1 MSHKG
6 KLTNFTGWNAIFS
19 WIKYALT
26 GKRDNTQAVQDTEVS
41 AESLVDLNARV
52 EALESALTSLGVEAD
67 KVDYKIVQKA
77 VANPSVP
84 SSGTTTAN
92 SFISAITQNENGEI
106 VPERRNLPAASALQS
121 GIVQLND
128 ATNSASTSQA
138 ATANAVKKVFELASG
153 KASLSDNPSRVVVY
167 GETVKDDIDA
177 LVTNGYQPICLY
189 NGNLGGSAWYTYGG
203 KKNGVYYFYAP
214 MYWIGNQ
221 SAKEGPKIQW
231 VACSNNGWGYG
242 FSNLQYQ
249 FESLILIDIGDMD
262 SYLADTTNYDTTT
275 FNRVQEL
282 LGMGQIPVLAINSP
296 GDGIVALHPLV
307 HIDGNCN
314 IQFMNPR
321 DKIVYTLVNSN
332 GNRYW
337 SMFRED
343 GLVYYNVTS
352 RDVVVALINA
362 GISPVL
368 EYEFT
373 DYNDN
378 VMTLRM
384 HDVSFKRSVNGNTVT
399 IGVVRWNAVHYFNS
413 PSPTTKHIQVT
424 FTVNG
429 TWAVREA

>member
-1 MSHKG
+1 MASYDLKAILG
-6 KLTNFTGWNAIFS
+6 EKLRR
-19 WIKYALT
+19 LT
-26 GKRDNTQAVQDTEVS
+26 DKTLKA
-41 AESLVDLNARV
+41 LVDCMCTVGASLCSLDKRV
-52 EALESALTSLGVEAD
+52 SALESVELPEGG
-67 KVDYKIVQKA
+67 YKPMQEP
-77 VANPSVP
+77 VASPSA
-84 SSGTTTAN
+84 SGTAIQFIDSISQDATGRVTATKKTVRTG
-92 SFISAITQNENGEI
+92 SGSQTGVLKLSDSTSSASGVNGGI
-106 VPERRNLPAASALQS
+106 AATPAA
-121 GIVQLND
+121 VK
-128 ATNSASTSQA
+128 A
-138 ATANAVKKVFELASG
+138 AYDFASG

-167 GETVKDDIDA
+167 GETSKDDVDA
-177 LVTNGYQPICLY
+177 LVTDGYQPICLY

-203 KKNGVYYFYAP
+203 KKNDIYYFYAP
-214 MYWIGNQ
+214 MYWSGNQ

-242 FSNLQYQ
+242 LSNLQYQ

-262 SYLADTTNYDTTT
+262 LYLADTTNYDTTT

-296 GDGIVALHPLV
+296 GNGIVALHPLV

-352 RDVVVALINA
+352 RDAVVALVNA

-378 VMTLRM
+378 VMALRM
-384 HDVSFKRSVNGNTVT
+384 HDVSFQRSVNGNTVT
-399 IGVVRWNAVHYFNS
+399 IGVIRWNAVHYFNS

-424 FTVNG
+424 LTVNG

>member
-1 MSHKG
+1 MSNSYG
-6 KLTNFTGWNAIFS
+6 EDAILGAKIERLVVS
-19 WIKYALT
+19 ILQKHVDGGL
-26 GKRDNTQAVQDTEVS
+26 VS
-41 AESLVDLNARV
+41 AVALNSLERRIAAI
-52 EALESALTSLGVEAD
+52 EGVETPEGG
-67 KVDYKIVQKA
+67 YKPMQEP
-77 VANPSVP
+77 VASP
-84 SSGTTTAN
+84 TAN
-92 SFISAITQNENGEI
+92 GTAIAFIDAMTQDATGRMTATKKTVRTGSGSQTGVLKLSDSTSSDSGVSGGI
-106 VPERRNLPAASALQS
+106 AATPAA
-121 GIVQLND
+121 VK
-128 ATNSASTSQA
+128 A
-138 ATANAVKKVFELASG
+138 AYDLAGG
-153 KASLSDNPSRVVVY
+153 KASLSDNPSRIVVY
-167 GETVKDDIDA
+167 GETSKDDVDA
-177 LVTNGYQPICLY
+177 LVTAGYQPICLY

-214 MYWIGNQ
+214 MYWSGNQ

-231 VACSNNGWGYG
+231 VVCGNNGWGYG

-296 GDGIVALHPLV
+296 SNGIVALHPLV

-332 GNRYW
+332 GNRCW

-352 RDVVVALINA
+352 RDSVVALINA

-384 HDVSFKRSVNGNTVT
+384 HDVSFKRSINGNTVT
-399 IGVVRWNAVHYFNS
+399 IGVIRWNAVHFFNS
-413 PSPTTKHIQVT
+413 PSPTSKHIQVT
-424 FTVNG
+424 LTING
-429 TWAVREA
+429 TWAAREA